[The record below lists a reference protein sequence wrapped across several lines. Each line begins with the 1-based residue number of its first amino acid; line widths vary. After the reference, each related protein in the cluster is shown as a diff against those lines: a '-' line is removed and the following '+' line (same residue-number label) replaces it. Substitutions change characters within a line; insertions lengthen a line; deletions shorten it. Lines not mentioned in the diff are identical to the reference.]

1 MRFCR
6 RWVVLLCAVVL
17 LTGCGTAVGDP
28 TAGLDPVSGEEQGG
42 GGTSDLPQ
50 SELEQLDRQVQAWE
64 TEGTFDEDAYRQAI
78 LTAVELARK
87 EDRMAYRCSDPDQL
101 EEEKLAALTD
111 AAMRCHCI
119 FGIY

>member
-50 SELEQLDRQVQAWE
+50 SELEQLDRQVQARE
-64 TEGTFDEDAYRQAI
+64 TRETCDDEDNCRQAI
-78 LTAVELARK
+78 LTAVEPAR
-87 EDRMAYRCSDPDQL
+87 
-101 EEEKLAALTD
+101 EEGPFFQMLGHELPV
-111 AAMRCHCI
+111 
-119 FGIY
+119 